1 MKKYFRRIRRNICRW
16 IVGFD
21 SCPNGYRYNPH
32 VRFSNIAASIG
43 LGVVTVAFF
52 FFLVIICL

>member
-1 MKKYFRRIRRNICRW
+1 MKKYFRRIRRNVCRW

-21 SCPNGYRYNPH
+21 TCPNGYHYNPR
-32 VRFSNIAASIG
+32 VRFNNIAASVAVSALVI
-43 LGVVTVAFF
+43 AFF